1 MNDQAE
7 ALRHLVQSR
16 NSDTAKATRIVT
28 ITSGKGGVGK
38 SNFSLNFAMALQKR
52 GYSVLVF
59 DADISFAN
67 IDVLL
72 GTPAKYNLM
81 HLLNGEKSIWEI
93 IQTGPNGLQFIAGG
107 SGFKDLVRLSDHQIE
122 YFAQQI
128 SKLHGHVDF
137 ILFDTGAGLSK
148 ETVRFITA
156 ADETI
161 VVTTPE
167 PTSITDAYAVIKM
180 LRTMGHQV
188 SFRLVVN
195 RVTDE
200 REGKVTSDNM
210 RQVASTYLGLD
221 LPVLG
226 YIPDDSNVSKS
237 VKRQTPLTL
246 AFPDSSA
253 TRAIDRIASGFL
265 MEDRTESNV
274 RSVSGFLQRIR
285 KLWG

>member
-7 ALRHLVQSR
+7 ALRHLVHTTS
-16 NSDTAKATRIVT
+16 SDTAKTTRIIT

-72 GTPAKYNLM
+72 GTPAQYNLI
-81 HLLNGEKSIWEI
+81 HLLKGEKSIWDI

-107 SGFKDLVRLSDHQIE
+107 SGFKDLVRLSDQEIE

-128 SKLHGHVDF
+128 GKLNGHVDF
-137 ILFDTGAGLSK
+137 IIFDTGAGLSK

-156 ADETI
+156 SDETI

-167 PTSITDAYAVIKM
+167 PTSITDAYALIKM
-180 LRTMGHQV
+180 VKSMGHDIT
-188 SFRLVVN
+188 FRLIVN
-195 RVTDE
+195 RVADD
-200 REGKVTSDNM
+200 REGRQTSENM
-210 RQVASTYLGLD
+210 RQVASKYLGID

-226 YIPDDSNVSKS
+226 YIPDDTSVSKA
-237 VKRQTPLTL
+237 VKRQTPLSV
-246 AFPDSSA
+246 AFPDSA
-253 TRAIDRIASGFL
+253 AARGIDRIASSFL
-265 MEDRTESNV
+265 ME
-274 RSVSGFLQRIR
+274 RSAQKARGVTSFLNRIK
-285 KLWG
+285 KLWS